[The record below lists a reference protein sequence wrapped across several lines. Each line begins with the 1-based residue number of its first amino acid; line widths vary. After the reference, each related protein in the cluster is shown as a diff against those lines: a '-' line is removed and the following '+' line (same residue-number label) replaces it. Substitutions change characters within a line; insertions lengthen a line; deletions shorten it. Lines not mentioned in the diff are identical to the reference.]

1 MEMEIEADNIDT
13 IGGWLYNNVQ
23 SPPKIGMKASWNGV
37 DFFVEDM
44 DNLRITRV
52 LVQIPRP
59 LQQDHEEIVDMSGEE
74 NTETKPAEEAPL

>member
-1 MEMEIEADNIDT
+1 
-13 IGGWLYNNVQ
+13 
-23 SPPKIGMKASWNGV
+23 MKASWNGV